1 LQENLETKRNATG
14 DVEVLQKTETA
25 SESIGLE
32 IRKAKAG
39 ERTKL
44 GAFLFCAPL
53 IFLLLLFG

>member
-32 IRKAKAG
+32 IRKAQAG
-39 ERTKL
+39 KRTKL
-44 GAFLFCAPL
+44 GAFLFCPGF
-53 IFLLLLFG
+53 IILLLLFG